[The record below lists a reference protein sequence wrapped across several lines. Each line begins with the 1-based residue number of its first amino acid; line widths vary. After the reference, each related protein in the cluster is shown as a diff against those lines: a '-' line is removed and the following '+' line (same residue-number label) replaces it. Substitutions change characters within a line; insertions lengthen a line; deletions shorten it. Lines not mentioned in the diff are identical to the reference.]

1 MSSPDQ
7 PLENQRHE
15 LFAQA
20 IASGMTKDAAH
31 AEAGYKRD
39 RSHAARLASNGC
51 IRARVRYLKGL
62 AAERVV
68 ITLEGMIE
76 RAEEA
81 RKAGLRLQQIGPAV
95 AAIKELG
102 ILTGL
107 RVEKRENAHKSLHE
121 LSNDELRD
129 IAARGRAD
137 VAGSP
142 SGSGKLH

>member
-1 MSSPDQ
+1 MSSQ
-7 PLENQRHE
+7 PLENRRHE

-20 IASGMTKDAAH
+20 IVAGMAQDAAYVH
-31 AEAGYKRD
+31 AGYKP
-39 RSHAARLASNGC
+39 SVHHASRLASHGKV
-51 IRARVRYLKGL
+51 RARVAYLKQQ

-68 ITLEGMIE
+68 ITLEGMIA

-81 RKAGLRLQQIGPAV
+81 RIAGLKLQQIGPAV

-137 VAGSP
+137 AAGP
-142 SGSGKLH
+142 PGSARKLH

>member
-7 PLENQRHE
+7 PLKNQRHE
-15 LFAQA
+15 LFVQA
-20 IASGMTKDAAH
+20 LIAGMTQDAAFVH
-31 AEAGYKRD
+31 AGYKRNA
-39 RSHAARLASNGC
+39 SHARRLVRRGPVH
-51 IRARVRYLKGL
+51 ARVTWLKQQ

-68 ITLEGMIE
+68 ITLEGMIQ

-81 RKAGLRLQQIGPAV
+81 RIAGLRLQQIGPAV

-121 LSNDELRD
+121 LTNDELRD

-137 VAGSP
+137 AAGP
-142 SGSGKLH
+142 PGSARKLH